1 MIRNKYLATL
11 LFLVCCIILYINT
24 RSFNKV
30 KELERSVEIE
40 PQNFLSDDEFKNIVI
55 NDKKLKI
62 GNRIKLPDTKPD
74 GDLYDLKGQ
83 YHIMV
88 PMSSIEDIKFF
99 KSFYNDLE
107 TETICD
113 LGDDRDGCDSYL
125 DKKYNYYTL
134 KQKTRDLFQK
144 YCSSGQKHKLVAKM
158 DYDAIIIDK
167 QYFYKVLKFMMDNSD
182 KPMYYG
188 NPFYRDYGGISMGG
202 NFYALNQKAME
213 YLCSCKMELS
223 DVLAE
228 DLWFGDVI
236 NNCTISKNL
245 EGFDRINYIFNDQSK
260 ILHKNYNAKGVS
272 LKLGRNINN
281 KNFKRR

>member
-1 MIRNKYLATL
+1 MTDLIVRDQLGYRKTNEE
-11 LFLVCCIILYINT
+11 FQGLV
-24 RSFNKV
+24 V
-30 KELERSVEIE
+30 
-40 PQNFLSDDEFKNIVI
+40 
-55 NDKKLKI
+55 NDKNLKI
-62 GNRIKLPDTKPD
+62 GNRIRLPEFDVV
-74 GDLYDLKGQ
+74 GNMWDLRGQ

-88 PMSSIEDIKFF
+88 PMSKIEDISFF
-99 KSFYNDLE
+99 KSFYSDLE

-113 LGDDRDGCDSYL
+113 IGDNREGCDSYL
-125 DKKYNYYTL
+125 DKAYTYNTL
-134 KQKTRDLFQK
+134 KEKTRDMFRK
-144 YCSSGQKHKLVAKM
+144 YCNSGQKHKLVAKM

-188 NPFYRDYGGISMGG
+188 NPFYRYYGGVSMGG
-202 NFYALNQKAME
+202 NFYAINEKAIE
-213 YLCSCKMELS
+213 HLCSCEMELS
-223 DVLAE
+223 DVFAE

-245 EGFDRINYIFNDQSK
+245 EGFDRINYIFNDGRK

-281 KNFKRR
+281 DKF